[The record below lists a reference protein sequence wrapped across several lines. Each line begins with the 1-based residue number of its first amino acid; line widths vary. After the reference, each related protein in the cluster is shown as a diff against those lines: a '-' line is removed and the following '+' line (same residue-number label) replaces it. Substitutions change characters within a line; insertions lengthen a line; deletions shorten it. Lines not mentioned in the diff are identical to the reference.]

1 MKGRK
6 IQKPR
11 NIKGLVNPFKN
22 LNSYDVRKTLP
33 VIRAVKSCDQR
44 RPKNVTNYEKVSIF
58 TLKLEQTN

>member
-1 MKGRK
+1 M
-6 IQKPR
+6 
-11 NIKGLVNPFKN
+11 VNPFKN

-44 RPKNVTNYEKVSIF
+44 RQKNVTNDEKVSIF